1 MGPRQAYQVMAEK
14 YVVLQCLRAFGNVG
28 YNIPSFSSMMIRAL
42 DKGVRHDVACLCA
55 MVAQHKQF
63 DVVRS
68 K

>member
-1 MGPRQAYQVMAEK
+1 MAEK
-14 YVVLQCLRAFGNVG
+14 YVVLQCLRALGNVG

-42 DKGVRHDVACLCA
+42 DEGVRHAVAGLCA
-55 MVAQHKQF
+55 TVAQHKQF

>member
-1 MGPRQAYQVMAEK
+1 MVEK
-14 YVVLQCLRAFGNVG
+14 YAVLQCLRAFFGNVG

-42 DKGVRHDVACLCA
+42 DEGVRHDVAGLCA
-55 MVAQHKQF
+55 TVAQHKQF

>member
-1 MGPRQAYQVMAEK
+1 MAEK
-14 YVVLQCLRAFGNVG
+14 YVVLQCLRALGNVG

-42 DKGVRHDVACLCA
+42 DEGVRHDVAGLCA
-55 MVAQHKQF
+55 TVAQHKQF